1 MRIDPMCVMSTD
13 IPLKLQNLK
22 EDCIKFILSNYQA
35 NEAIQSSYSSWVA
48 LPTQLTKV
56 LIEKNQTF
64 DNLGCSILVINKDTL
79 METSTM
85 SFTFDNL
92 DYFKELFS
100 LVIKTYDMKNQLK
113 KLIESIPL
121 ATNEFELKKI
131 QTEYQMLKDLNS
143 EIPSIESE
151 DIIMNQENNK
161 SWHNYLKIFE
171 ENTHLFVQFG
181 NFILQDKFLTLN
193 RINETFTSGVL
204 ELNPNFFNIGDADL
218 CNFKNQII

>member
-100 LVIKTYDMKNQLK
+100 LVIKTYDMKKQLK

-143 EIPSIESE
+143 EIPSIENE
-151 DIIMNQENNK
+151 DIIMNQEYNK

-193 RINETFTSGVL
+193 RINETFTNGVL
-204 ELNPNFFNIGDADL
+204 VLNTNFFNIGDADL

>member
-13 IPLKLQNLK
+13 TPLKLQNLK

-100 LVIKTYDMKNQLK
+100 LVIKN
-113 KLIESIPL
+113 
-121 ATNEFELKKI
+121 
-131 QTEYQMLKDLNS
+131 
-143 EIPSIESE
+143 
-151 DIIMNQENNK
+151 
-161 SWHNYLKIFE
+161 
-171 ENTHLFVQFG
+171 V
-181 NFILQDKFLTLN
+181 
-193 RINETFTSGVL
+193 
-204 ELNPNFFNIGDADL
+204 
-218 CNFKNQII
+218 